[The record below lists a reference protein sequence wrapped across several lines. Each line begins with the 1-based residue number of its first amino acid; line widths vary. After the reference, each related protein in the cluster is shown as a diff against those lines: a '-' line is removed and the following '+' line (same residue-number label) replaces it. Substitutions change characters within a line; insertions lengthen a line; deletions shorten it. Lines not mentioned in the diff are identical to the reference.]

1 VKALAVAAGLLS
13 VLLSVVVGSARADDG
28 EVRLPPIERVTF
40 DNGLR
45 VIVGED
51 HELPLV
57 QVYLL
62 IGAGAS
68 QDDAGKGGL
77 ATLVAS
83 ALTRGA
89 GARSAEDLARAIE
102 SLGGAITASAGRDGT
117 IVDAE
122 FLAEDLDA
130 GLALLQD
137 VVLEPRFEDD
147 EVRRAR
153 DEQLAAIRAARENPT
168 AVAGEC
174 FDAWLYGDHPYGR
187 PVMGR
192 PATVETLTQADVRAF
207 YEHWYRPN
215 NTILVLI
222 GDVAAT
228 DAIAKLRA
236 SYGAWP
242 SRPDAVPA
250 RPAVP
255 PSVEKP
261 RFLLVDDPAST
272 QTQIRFGNVAM
283 PRSNP
288 ARTPASVGNTILGGG
303 FTSRL
308 VEELRVKRSLTY
320 GAWSMF
326 DMRLTTGSFVV
337 GTFTKSA
344 TTLETLRLAIEV
356 LEKFRAGGPTP
367 EELTKAKAYLRGQFP
382 LALETGEAI
391 AARLAEIEFYGLPQ
405 DDLTTYRSRVAA
417 VTAADV
423 TTTAGQWMPAADHL
437 AIAVVGKASEIRAP
451 LEQAY
456 GELRVL
462 KAEECASLTEP
473 VR

>member
-1 VKALAVAAGLLS
+1 MRPLAAALLLVGLVIAG
-13 VLLSVVVGSARADDG
+13 AHADEG
-28 EVRLPPIERVTF
+28 ELRLPPIERVTF

-68 QDDAGKGGL
+68 QDAPGKGGL
-77 ATLVAS
+77 AALVA
-83 ALTRGA
+83 ATLTRGA
-89 GARSAEDLARAIE
+89 GERPAEELARAIE

-122 FLAEDLDA
+122 FLAEDFDA
-130 GLALLQD
+130 GLGLLND
-137 VVLEPRFEDD
+137 VVLVPRFEDD

-153 DEQLAAIRAARENPT
+153 DEQLAAIRAGRENPST
-168 AVAGEC
+168 VAGEC

-192 PATVETLTQADVRAF
+192 PTTVQTLGPADVRAF
-207 YEHWYRPN
+207 YERWYRPN
-215 NTILVLI
+215 NTILVLF
-222 GDVAAT
+222 GDVAAK
-228 DAIAKLRA
+228 DAIAKLQA
-236 SYGAWP
+236 SYGAWEQ
-242 SRPDAVPA
+242 RPDAVPA
-250 RPAVP
+250 RPGVP

-261 RFLLVDDPAST
+261 RLLLVDDPAST
-272 QTQIRFGNVAM
+272 QTQIRFGNIAM
-283 PRSNP
+283 PRNDP
-288 ARTPASVGNTILGGG
+288 ARLPASVGNTILGGG

-320 GAWSMF
+320 GAWSAF
-326 DMRLTTGSFVV
+326 DMRLTTGSFQV

-344 TTLETLRLAIEV
+344 TTLETLKLAIEV
-356 LEKFRAGGPTP
+356 VENFRTGGPTP

-382 LALETGEAI
+382 LALETAEAI
-391 AARLAEIEFYGLPQ
+391 AARLAELEFYGLPK

-417 VTAADV
+417 VGEADV
-423 TTTAGQWMPAADHL
+423 ETTAEKWMPPADHL
-437 AIAVVGKASEIRAP
+437 AIAVVGKASEIREP
-451 LEQAY
+451 LEGTY
-456 GELRVL
+456 GALRVL
-462 KAEECASLTEP
+462 TAEECASLTEP

>member
-1 VKALAVAAGLLS
+1 MRALGAAL
-13 VLLSVVVGSARADDG
+13 VVVLGLVAGAVCADEG
-28 EVRLPPIERVTF
+28 ELRLPPIERVTF

-45 VIVGED
+45 VLVGED
-51 HELPLV
+51 RELPLV

-68 QDDAGKGGL
+68 QDEPGKGGL
-77 ATLVAS
+77 ATLTAA

-89 GARSAEDLARAIE
+89 GQRPAEELARAIE

-130 GLALLQD
+130 GLALLHD
-137 VVLEPRFEDD
+137 VVLAPRFEED
-147 EVRRAR
+147 EIRRAR
-153 DEQLAAIRAARENPT
+153 DEQLAAIRAARENPAT
-168 AVAGEC
+168 VAGEC

-192 PATVETLTQADVRAF
+192 PSSVEKLGPADVRAF
-207 YEHWYRPN
+207 YERWYRPN

-222 GDVAAT
+222 GDAT
-228 DAIAKLRA
+228 AKDAVAKLEA
-236 SYGAWP
+236 SYGAWEG
-242 SRPDAVPA
+242 RPDAVPA
-250 RPAVP
+250 RPPVP

-261 RFLLVDDPAST
+261 RVLLVDDPAST

-283 PRSNP
+283 ARSDP
-288 ARTPASVGNTILGGG
+288 ARLPASVGNTILGGG

-308 VEELRVKRSLTY
+308 IEELRVKRSLTY
-320 GAWSMF
+320 GAYSAF
-326 DMRLTTGSFVV
+326 DMRLTTGSFLV

-344 TTLETLRLAIEV
+344 TTLETLKLAVEV
-356 LEKFRAGGPTP
+356 LETFRAGGPTP

-391 AARLAEIEFYGLPQ
+391 AARLAEIEFYGLPK

-417 VTAADV
+417 VDRAQVKSTADE
-423 TTTAGQWMPAADHL
+423 WMPGAGHL
-437 AIAVVGKASEIRAP
+437 AVAVVGKAEEIRAP
-451 LEQAY
+451 LEKAY
-456 GELRVL
+456 GEVRVVT
-462 KAEECASLTEP
+462 AEECASLTQP